1 MKIYVAELHVHTV
14 LSPCADVEMIPPL
27 IVRAAL
33 DKGLDLI
40 AITDH
45 NASANVAAVQQ
56 AAQGTGLTVLPGME
70 VQTREEVH
78 VLCVFDTPAQIEAW
92 QQIVDAQLPAL
103 DNDIEH
109 FGEQF
114 VVDAE
119 GDFIRRETR
128 LLIVST
134 SLSLEET
141 VGRVNS
147 IGGLAIPAHVDR
159 KAFGL
164 IEHLGF
170 VPPDLPIAAIEV
182 SRHLSPLDAVKKFPQ
197 LRGYPLVQGGDA
209 HRLDE
214 LLGANVF
221 ELVAPTV
228 DELRLALAGREGRR
242 LTQRVDK
249 PRVYP

>member
-1 MKIYVAELHVHTV
+1 
-14 LSPCADVEMIPPL
+14 MIPPL
-27 IVRAAL
+27 IVRAAR

-56 AAQGTGLTVLPGME
+56 AARGSGLTVLPGME

-78 VLCVFDTPAQIEAW
+78 MLCVFDTLEQIAAW

-114 VVDAE
+114 VVDAD

-141 VGRVNS
+141 VGHVNM

-164 IEHLGF
+164 IENLGF

-182 SRHLSPLDAVKKFPQ
+182 SRHLPPADAVQKFPQ
-197 LRGYPLVQGGDA
+197 LKGYPLVQGGDA

-221 ELVAPTV
+221 ELAAPTV
-228 DELRLALAGREGRR
+228 AELKMALARTLGRSFAY
-242 LTQRVDK
+242 RVAAS
-249 PRVYP
+249 